1 MNTGRLRWM
10 LGMAALMALASMG
23 AHVQAE
29 PEQAAAPGNPVLVL
43 ETVKGTIEIELFPKE
58 APKTVE
64 HVLGLVKKNFYRGQ
78 RFHRAE
84 GSVVQIGD
92 PASRNMTRKA
102 WWGRTNEGPAV
113 GVAEFSKRLTNTR
126 GAVGMAHAG
135 SAEYARTQFYI
146 LKRANPE
153 LDGKHAVFGRV
164 ISGMAV
170 VDKLE
175 VADMLKTATLK

>member
-1 MNTGRLRWM
+1 MKTGHLRWVM
-10 LGMAALMALASMG
+10 GMVAVGTLVALGSALR
-23 AHVQAE
+23 AE
-29 PEQAAAPGNPVLVL
+29 PQQAASGNPILVL
-43 ETVKGTIEIELFPKE
+43 ETAKGTIEIELFPKE

-64 HVLGLVKKNFYRGQ
+64 HIVTLVKKNFYRGQ

-102 WWGRTNEGPAV
+102 WWGRSNEGPAV

-164 ISGMAV
+164 ISGLAV
-170 VDKLE
+170 LDKLE
-175 VADMLKTATLK
+175 VADMLKTATIR

>member
-1 MNTGRLRWM
+1 MKTGHLRWVM
-10 LGMAALMALASMG
+10 GMVAVATLVALGSALR
-23 AHVQAE
+23 AE
-29 PEQAAAPGNPVLVL
+29 PQQAAAGNPILVL
-43 ETVKGTIEIELFPKE
+43 ETAKGTIEIELFPKE

-64 HVLGLVKKNFYRGQ
+64 HIVTLVKKNFYRGQ

-102 WWGRTNEGPAV
+102 WWGRSNEGPAV

-164 ISGMAV
+164 ISGLAV
-170 VDKLE
+170 LDKLE
-175 VADMLKTATLK
+175 VADMLKTATIR